1 MNYEYLTIEDAE
13 RLAKNKMDEQ
23 KAVEYLDGLK
33 KRAFMTMNE
42 VDLANLVLKYK
53 NELSKE
59 IEKNRKTIEEL
70 ELWQP
75 EIEALKIERD
85 YLLELLRGEDNE
97 D

>member
-1 MNYEYLTIEDAE
+1 
-13 RLAKNKMDEQ
+13 MDEQ

-59 IEKNRKTIEEL
+59 KEKNRKAIEYINDL
-70 ELWQP
+70 DNCKNVYANGDM
-75 EIEALKIERD
+75 IITNDYKIE
-85 YLLELLRGEDNE
+85 LLNILRGETNGKE
-97 D
+97 NN

>member
-1 MNYEYLTIEDAE
+1 MKYEYLTIEDAE
-13 RLAKNKMDEQ
+13 RLAKNKIDEEI
-23 KAVEYLDGLK
+23 AVDYLNSLK

-59 IEKNRKTIEEL
+59 IDKNRKAIEEL

-85 YLLELLRGEDNE
+85 YLLEILRGEDE
-97 D
+97 